1 MGRLMLS
8 WNHGIDLVWIAIVGG
23 LTSGAHDLIEALE
36 SLEALRRSV
45 GNISW
50 SALALEQG

>member
-36 SLEALRRSV
+36 SLEAWRKII
-45 GNISW
+45 GHISW
-50 SALALEQG
+50 STLALEQG